1 MGKNQRNWKTEHTP
15 IDTKESRKVT
25 PQKQKVLEI
34 CNDKI
39 TGLFLKLRCRHFFK
53 TTCLKCFTW
62 LKMSL
67 TIMILQLILFI
78 SFRFFIVLLLE
89 KLNTKRHA
97 FFSIVEFCYVVR
109 SLCTEYHFSKPYE
122 QACYYENNMLELYT
136 NTLKIMNC
144 ELMEWNLSKYTT

>member
-97 FFSIVEFCYVVR
+97 FFSILNFVMLWGHCASNIISQ
-109 SLCTEYHFSKPYE
+109 SLMSKLVIMKII
-122 QACYYENNMLELYT
+122 CWNYT
-136 NTLKIMNC
+136 QTPWKLWIAN
-144 ELMEWNLSKYTT
+144 

>member
-15 IDTKESRKVT
+15 IDTKEPRKVT
-25 PQKQKVLEI
+25 PQKQNVLEI

-39 TGLFLKLRCRHFFK
+39 TGLFLKLRCRKCFK
-53 TTCLKCFTW
+53 NTCLKCFVW

-89 KLNTKRHA
+89 KVNTKRHA
-97 FFSIVEFCYVVR
+97 FFL
-109 SLCTEYHFSKPYE
+109 SLNFVMLWGHCAPNIISQSLMSKLVIMKII
-122 QACYYENNMLELYT
+122 CWNYT
-136 NTLKIMNC
+136 QTPWKLWIAN
-144 ELMEWNLSKYTT
+144 

>member
-78 SFRFFIVLLLE
+78 SFRFFVVLLLE

-97 FFSIVEFCYVVR
+97 FFFL
-109 SLCTEYHFSKPYE
+109 SLNFVMLWGHCASNIISQSLMSKLVIMKII
-122 QACYYENNMLELYT
+122 CWNYT
-136 NTLKIMNC
+136 QTPWKLWIAN
-144 ELMEWNLSKYTT
+144 

>member
-1 MGKNQRNWKTEHTP
+1 MGKNQRNWRTEHTP

-39 TGLFLKLRCRHFFK
+39 SGLFLKLRCRHFFK

-78 SFRFFIVLLLE
+78 SFIFFIVLLLE

-97 FFSIVEFCYVVR
+97 FFSILNFVMLWGHCASNIISQ
-109 SLCTEYHFSKPYE
+109 SLMSKLVIMKII
-122 QACYYENNMLELYT
+122 CWNYT
-136 NTLKIMNC
+136 QTPWKLWIAN
-144 ELMEWNLSKYTT
+144 